1 MNQIPIWHPAI
12 LMPRIA
18 MGPAPRNL
26 TMPCCDPRTLRLG
39 SPCTQG
45 SRSHWL
51 LVHKAPRYTSGTYS
65 HGTQVPTHNTQ
76 VKEPQILSMSHWKSV
91 QHPGGLSSK
100 LPIFRSAMARSSLA
114 GDVMFWQI
122 PKLWIIWQKLDSFS
136 YREIVIHELSILNL
150 PIYLSKRVCISWDF
164 IFVFNFIWIFFSRE
178 NFTDRTLVIS
188 TKKFVSI
195 EKRT

>member
-1 MNQIPIWHPAI
+1 
-12 LMPRIA
+12 
-18 MGPAPRNL
+18 
-26 TMPCCDPRTLRLG
+26 
-39 SPCTQG
+39 
-45 SRSHWL
+45 
-51 LVHKAPRYTSGTYS
+51 
-65 HGTQVPTHNTQ
+65 
-76 VKEPQILSMSHWKSV
+76 MSHWKSV

-164 IFVFNFIWIFFSRE
+164 IFVFNFLWIFFFSRKFHWLNIS
-178 NFTDRTLVIS
+178 NFNKKVRFNRETNLKTIRKMLIYSWKNSLGRDSYLLVRVSWNPAYWEMKHTRLFLFPEHIIMYEPQKQS
-188 TKKFVSI
+188 FVP
-195 EKRT
+195 